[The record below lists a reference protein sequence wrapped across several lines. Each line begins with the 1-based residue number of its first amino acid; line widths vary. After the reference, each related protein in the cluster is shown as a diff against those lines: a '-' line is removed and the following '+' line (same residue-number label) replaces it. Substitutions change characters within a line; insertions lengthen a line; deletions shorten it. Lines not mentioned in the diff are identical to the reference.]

1 MNGKLTAAQ
10 KQVLQRMGKADFDQ
24 PRFTGNTLE
33 DLLFEWAEIKSR
45 ELKASLQ
52 NTGFPDKP
60 NFGRASL
67 SLLQSL
73 DPLPIVTRGNDVIA
87 RIQANDY
94 YEYIDGGRRR
104 TKKKGDGAL
113 KLALQDWITTKGIRP
128 KDPENFKDMTT
139 TEVTSS
145 LAQAIARKIHSKG
158 FAGNKFFSKVI
169 NDATFDELGEYLA
182 SAMGEKIAL
191 SVVQIAKEAKE
202 FKNPFRQP

>member
-10 KQVLQRMGKADFDQ
+10 QRVLQRMGKADFEQ
-24 PRFTGNTLE
+24 PRFTGDTLE
-33 DLLFEWAEIKSR
+33 DLLKEWADLKTR
-45 ELKASLQ
+45 ELEQSLL
-52 NTGFPDKP
+52 NSNSPIS
-60 NFGRASL
+60 GRASL

-73 DPLPIVTRGNDVIA
+73 SALPITTRGNDVIA

-94 YEYIDGGRRR
+94 YEYVDGGRGPTRN
-104 TKKKGDGAL
+104 KGNGGL
-113 KLALQDWITTKGIRP
+113 RLAIQDWIASKGIQVRQSAGESG
-128 KDPENFKDMTT
+128 KTVIERNK
-139 TEVTSS
+139 S
-145 LAQAIARKIHSKG
+145 LAYVIARKIHRRG

-202 FKNPFRQP
+202 FNNQFRNP

>member
-10 KQVLQRMGKADFDQ
+10 QRVLQRMGRADFEQ

-33 DLLFEWAEIKSR
+33 DLLKEWADIKSR
-45 ELKASLQ
+45 ELKASLNNSQ
-52 NTGFPDKP
+52 SPIT
-60 NFGRASL
+60 GRASL

-94 YEYIDGGRRR
+94 YQYVDGGRGPTRN
-104 TKKKGDGAL
+104 KGNGGL
-113 KLALQDWITTKGIRP
+113 QLAIQDWIASKGIQVRQSASESGQTVIERN
-128 KDPENFKDMTT
+128 K
-139 TEVTSS
+139 S
-145 LAQAIARKIHSKG
+145 LAYVIARKIHRRG
-158 FAGNKFFSKVI
+158 FKGNKFFSKVI

-191 SVVQIAKEAKE
+191 SVVMIAKEAKE
-202 FKNPFRQP
+202 FNNPFRNP